1 MSFNRRVCVVWLLA
15 GLAPALHADDAKNA
29 PAKAA
34 AATAAPAPSA
44 EDEFLEF
51 LGSVDTDDADE
62 DWMDYLAQTDIVKVA
77 KAKRKTPDAT
87 EVKK

>member
-1 MSFNRRVCVVWLLA
+1 MWLLA
-15 GLAPALHADDAKNA
+15 GIAPALHADEANN
-29 PAKAA
+29 AA
-34 AATAAPAPSA
+34 AKPAAAKTAPPPAA

-77 KAKRKTPDAT
+77 KAKKKTPDAT